1 MIRSAEAKAS
11 AVLEASKLI
20 SESLAGLT
28 TICDMC
34 IDNKGNIQCKDNRGN
49 WTTIISLSTI
59 SSIKT
64 RGSDGEYQNYA
75 IKDNISRYLDMSGL
89 QIYDK
94 KIKEYIDK
102 RIDEKLS
109 KMADST
115 YKVIMGESD
124 EIHFLLFILFK
135 NSLTSL
141 KNFAIM

>member
-1 MIRSAEAKAS
+1 MIHSAEAEAL
-11 AVLEASKLI
+11 AVRGVSKLI
-20 SESLAGLT
+20 SESLAGSI
-28 TICDMC
+28 TISDMR
-34 IDNKGNIQCKDNRGN
+34 IDGKGNIQYKDSDGN

-64 RGSDGEYQNYA
+64 RRSDGEYQNYA
-75 IKDNISRYLDMSGL
+75 IKDNISHYLDMSGL

-109 KMADST
+109 KMADSN

-124 EIHFLLFILFK
+124 
-135 NSLTSL
+135 
-141 KNFAIM
+141 

>member
-1 MIRSAEAKAS
+1 MIHSVGLEAS
-11 AVLEASKLI
+11 AVQEASKLM
-20 SESLAGLT
+20 SESLAGSI
-28 TICDMC
+28 TIGDMR
-34 IDNKGNIQCKDNRGN
+34 IDDKGDIQYKDNGGN
-49 WTTIISLSTI
+49 WTIVISSSPTI

-75 IKDNISRYLDMSGL
+75 IKDNISHYLDMSGL

-109 KMADST
+109 KMADSN

-124 EIHFLLFILFK
+124 
-135 NSLTSL
+135 
-141 KNFAIM
+141 

>member
-1 MIRSAEAKAS
+1 MIHSAEAEAL
-11 AVLEASKLI
+11 AVRGVSKLM
-20 SESLAGLT
+20 SESLAGSI
-28 TICDMC
+28 TIGDMR
-34 IDNKGNIQCKDNRGN
+34 IDGKGNIQYKDSDGN

-75 IKDNISRYLDMSGL
+75 IKDNISHYLDMSDL

-109 KMADST
+109 KMADSK
-115 YKVIMGESD
+115 YKVIIGESD
-124 EIHFLLFILFK
+124 
-135 NSLTSL
+135 
-141 KNFAIM
+141 